1 MADEEE
7 KKDDVAETEA
17 GENNAEATTEQDGAT
32 QVVAEASAVEKIE
45 QMLKSRNSASKQMYI
60 GAMLTLFIGA
70 GAFILM
76 AAQLTSK
83 VAQVDDMLEA
93 LTKRAVNMNAALSAF
108 DELNE
113 TIQEMGIVQAQ
124 FSDQQS
130 LLSTSVTSLRTDI
143 PETAARKVAIEN
155 AVVSNKIGVLQTSL
169 KSHGDDVAKVSKAV
183 AALASQLNQFE
194 NKLKDV
200 ERLNADVKALVTLE
214 RENYL
219 AVLQRQSLIQEAQS
233 GEKVVKVPR
242 DPNLIFYSLKTP

>member
-1 MADEEE
+1 
-7 KKDDVAETEA
+7 
-17 GENNAEATTEQDGAT
+17 
-32 QVVAEASAVEKIE
+32 
-45 QMLKSRNSASKQMYI
+45 
-60 GAMLTLFIGA
+60 
-70 GAFILM
+70 
-76 AAQLTSK
+76 
-83 VAQVDDMLEA
+83 
-93 LTKRAVNMNAALSAF
+93 
-108 DELNE
+108 
-113 TIQEMGIVQAQ
+113 MGIVQAQ

-169 KSHGDDVAKVSKAV
+169 KSHGDDVAKVSTAV

>member
-83 VAQVDDMLEA
+83 VAQVDMLEA
-93 LTKRAVNMNAALSAF
+93 LTK
-108 DELNE
+108 
-113 TIQEMGIVQAQ
+113 Q
-124 FSDQQS
+124 
-130 LLSTSVTSLRTDI
+130 
-143 PETAARKVAIEN
+143 
-155 AVVSNKIGVLQTSL
+155 
-169 KSHGDDVAKVSKAV
+169 
-183 AALASQLNQFE
+183 
-194 NKLKDV
+194 
-200 ERLNADVKALVTLE
+200 RL
-214 RENYL
+214 
-219 AVLQRQSLIQEAQS
+219 I
-233 GEKVVKVPR
+233 
-242 DPNLIFYSLKTP
+242 